1 MKELQRDIEYLVS
14 EELTRANK
22 KNPLFHSDHEAFGVI
37 DEEVREVINEVGLI
51 TANCTE
57 FRDATY
63 KDSVFDTKADAILR
77 IKIAAVKCACEAV
90 QVAAMCEKWV
100 MTDEQEIELSKI
112 LAKEAIK
119 YINENDLQPTCFKV
133 IDIEEVMAG
142 EQE

>member
-37 DEEVREVINEVGLI
+37 DEEVREVIGEVGLI
-51 TANCTE
+51 AANCTE

-90 QVAAMCEKWV
+90 QVAAMCDKWV
-100 MTDEQEIELSKI
+100 MSNEKDE
-112 LAKEAIK
+112 
-119 YINENDLQPTCFKV
+119 D
-133 IDIEEVMAG
+133 
-142 EQE
+142 

>member
-1 MKELQRDIEYLVS
+1 MKELQRDIEYLIS

-37 DEEVREVINEVGLI
+37 DEVGLI

-90 QVAAMCEKWV
+90 QVAAMCDKWV
-100 MTDEQEIELSKI
+100 MS
-112 LAKEAIK
+112 
-119 YINENDLQPTCFKV
+119 NEKNED
-133 IDIEEVMAG
+133 
-142 EQE
+142 

>member
-37 DEEVREVINEVGLI
+37 EEEVREVIGEAGLI
-51 TANCTE
+51 AANCTK
-57 FRDATY
+57 FRYATY
-63 KDSVFDTKADAILR
+63 KDSAFDTKADAILR

-100 MTDEQEIELSKI
+100 MTDEQE
-112 LAKEAIK
+112 
-119 YINENDLQPTCFKV
+119 
-133 IDIEEVMAG
+133 
-142 EQE
+142 